1 MNQRAP
7 KLFLGVG
14 NVLKHDEGVGVRA
27 AELLAALPLPS
38 DVEVC
43 DAGTLGIETAV
54 VLEGRELVVVVD
66 ALDAGAEPGAVF
78 RLTPDQIAPSVRGGF
93 SVHDFHFLDA
103 LNETRLLGTEPSEV
117 IIFGVQVA
125 DVSSGLGLTAPVERA
140 LHRVL
145 TLAGREL
152 GVPERILQQATTLE
166 SSWSA

>member
-1 MNQRAP
+1 MKQRAP

-27 AELLAALPLPS
+27 AEILGALSLPD

-43 DAGTLGIETAV
+43 DAGTLGIDTAA

-78 RLTPDQIAPSVRGGF
+78 RLTPGQIAPTIRGGF

-103 LNETRLLGTEPSEV
+103 LDETRLLGREPSEV
-117 IIFGVQVA
+117 IVFGVQVA
-125 DVSSGLGLTAPVERA
+125 DVSTGLGLTAPVERA
-140 LHRVL
+140 LTRVVK
-145 TLAGREL
+145 LAGREL
-152 GVPERILQQATTLE
+152 GVPEKILQQATTLE

>member
-1 MNQRAP
+1 MNRRAP

-43 DAGTLGIETAV
+43 DAGTLGIDTAG
-54 VLEGRELVVVVD
+54 VLEGRDLVVVVD
-66 ALDAGAEPGAVF
+66 ALDGEAEPGAIF
-78 RLTPDQIAPSVRGGF
+78 RLTPEEVAPMVRGGL
-93 SVHDFHFLDA
+93 SVHDIHFLDA
-103 LNETRLLGTEPSEV
+103 LDETRLLGREPSKVV
-117 IIFGVQVA
+117 IFAVQVG
-125 DVSSGLGLTAPVERA
+125 DVSTGLGLTPSVERA
-140 LHRVL
+140 LYRVL

-152 GVPERILQQATTLE
+152 GVPEAILQQATTLE